1 MVRAYFGAKEMKL
14 SGSPITHPD
23 VLAPQHGRGGP
34 SSRVN
39 SFCLLLPLLL
49 PQAAL
54 WACRVTLLHV
64 AHCSACHIETH
75 CVLGPVSTKSVLRK
89 SSSEKYAC
97 RSIDHLI
104 SDIALSNKRSGRT
117 CSVSTDC
124 YNENNLRRRNGQR
137 AGGSIERSMG
147 QICKS
152 SISNQHI
159 YCLHHERG
167 LQLQDCEDH

>member
-1 MVRAYFGAKEMKL
+1 MVRAYFGAKEMKP

-39 SFCLLLPLLL
+39 NFCLLLPLLL

-54 WACRVTLLHV
+54 WACRVTLLHI
-64 AHCSACHIETH
+64 APCSACHRETH
-75 CVLGPVSTKSVLRK
+75 CVLGPVSTKSVLRE

-97 RSIDHLI
+97 RWIDHLI
-104 SDIALSNKRSGRT
+104 SDIALSNKRLGRT

-124 YNENNLRRRNGQR
+124 YNENNTRRRNGKR
-137 AGGSIERSMG
+137 AGGWMERSMG

-159 YCLHHERG
+159 IFIMKEA
-167 LQLQDCEDH
+167 LQQQDCEDH